1 MRPTRVPPCAKG
13 RSDAVRSCEVG
24 TKSGTKCPLVAQPHE
39 FALEPREQRLNHPC
53 DSPRRPASSFTEA
66 PELIGQATFTS
77 VQALSSVR
85 LLQFGVSDIV
95 VSTVEADGS
104 VLPPCS
110 RRQSI
115 AWS

>member
-1 MRPTRVPPCAKG
+1 M
-13 RSDAVRSCEVG
+13 RSDHARSVPKAVPNAR
-24 TKSGTKCPLVAQPHE
+24 LVAQPHE